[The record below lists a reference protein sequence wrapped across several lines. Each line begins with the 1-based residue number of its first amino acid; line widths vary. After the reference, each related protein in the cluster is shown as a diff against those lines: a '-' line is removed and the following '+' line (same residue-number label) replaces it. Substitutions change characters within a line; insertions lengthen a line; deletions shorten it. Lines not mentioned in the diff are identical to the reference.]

1 VFLPLTTPD
10 PKLVEESTRLERDN
24 PLQKIDAAQ
33 FEPLF
38 ESRLEMYASDK
49 AALQAEDAEQSA
61 TSARLRAASAAFSA
75 ARASGD
81 DETGRA
87 RRAALQRLARAHT
100 AYREVASHL
109 DAGRRFYNDLAR
121 MATAFRDRCRE
132 FALRRRDEAAR
143 LERYVSLLSPRGD
156 D

>member
-1 VFLPLTTPD
+1 M
-10 PKLVEESTRLERDN
+10 EEAARLERDH

-38 ESRLEMYASDK
+38 ESRLEMYAADK
-49 AALQAEDAEQSA
+49 AALQAEEAEQGA
-61 TSARLRAASAAFSA
+61 TSARLRAASASFSA

-121 MATAFRDRCRE
+121 MSTAFRDRCRE

-143 LERYVSLLSPRGD
+143 LERYVSPPWPRRD